1 LVSATAAGV
10 LFLAGAGPGSHG
22 AQTNAPPP
30 FLGSQSCATSGCHG
44 GAGAHQNQ
52 FLVWST
58 RDFHSQRPYAT
69 LTTARSRQMAEA
81 LGISDPAR
89 DTRCTTCHAPLAQVP
104 APWQAAPL
112 KPTEGVSCES
122 CHGPAE
128 NYLRAHT
135 RPDYTAADR
144 AVLGLR
150 NLRHLYVRANTCI
163 ACHQT
168 VELPL
173 LRAGHPE
180 LIFELDGQ
188 CVSQPKHWRNDRDPP
203 GPQAWL
209 VGQAAALR
217 EVSWQL
223 SRDPA
228 ATEHLLP
235 NWQALVWLLR
245 KGAQLEAAGDD
256 APAML
261 PAADAL
267 ARTAAT
273 MPWTTAETRR
283 WWKALTGSAADFRDT
298 RLPQPVQA
306 RRAERLVLALE
317 RLAVALGYERA
328 AEAEIQRLFALAQS
342 RPDFDPAAF
351 AFTLEALNAKT
362 GEPTR

>member
-1 LVSATAAGV
+1 M
-10 LFLAGAGPGSHG
+10 LFLAGPAPKAAGDP
-22 AQTNAPPP
+22 TNAPARY
-30 FLGSQSCATSGCHG
+30 LGSTACATSGCHG

-81 LGISDPAR
+81 LGISNPTR
-89 DTRCTTCHAPLAQVP
+89 DARCTTCHAPLAQVP

-112 KPTEGVSCES
+112 KVTEGVSCES

-128 NYLRAHT
+128 HYLRAHT

-168 VELPL
+168 IELPL

-180 LIFELDGQ
+180 LLFELDGQ
-188 CVSQPKHWRNDRDPP
+188 CVSQPKHWRPDRDPP

-217 EVSWQL
+217 ELSWQL
-223 SRDPA
+223 NRDPQTA
-228 ATEHLLP
+228 ERLLP
-235 NWQALVWLLR
+235 GWQALVWLLR
-245 KGAQLEAAGDD
+245 KGARLEDAAED
-256 APAML
+256 AAAML

-273 MPWTTAETRR
+273 MPWTTAETHR
-283 WWKALTGSAADFRDT
+283 WWKALAGSAADFRDK
-298 RLPQPVQA
+298 RVPQPVQA
-306 RRAERLVLALE
+306 RRAERLVLGLE
-317 RLAVALGYERA
+317 RLAVALGYEQKA
-328 AEAEIQRLFALAQS
+328 DAEIQRLFALAQS

-351 AFTLEALNAKT
+351 ASALEALNAKT
-362 GEPTR
+362 GEPTQ